1 MLSLTPRTHFGLN
14 NFFDDMFSSPFFG
27 NGNTMPMPSMKTDI
41 KEKDGMYVME
51 MDLPG
56 YEKSDVKA
64 ELNNGYLTISVSKDT
79 GEEEQKDE
87 EKGYVFRERYTGSC
101 SRSFYVGQNVKEED
115 IKASYENGILT
126 LTFPK
131 DAPAQLPEKKYI
143 AIE

>member
-1 MLSLTPRTHFGLN
+1 MLMPSIFGENL
-14 NFFDDMFSSPFFG
+14 FDDFFNFPFG
-27 NGNTMPMPSMKTDI
+27 YYPTSNSDLMKTDI

-131 DAPAQLPEKKYI
+131 DAPAQIPEKKYI

>member
-1 MLSLTPRTHFGLN
+1 M
-14 NFFDDMFSSPFFG
+14 
-27 NGNTMPMPSMKTDI
+27 
-41 KEKDGMYVME
+41 
-51 MDLPG
+51 
-56 YEKSDVKA
+56 KSDVKA

-131 DAPAQLPEKKYI
+131 DAPAQIPEKKYI